1 MHISQDILDASSN
14 CLGTNELQSIYTK
27 STAFM
32 HGEMGSVDVS
42 APGAAGSNVR
52 ATGRVSAR
60 FKHIYI
66 LLTVRNF
73 R

>member
-1 MHISQDILDASSN
+1 
-14 CLGTNELQSIYTK
+14 
-27 STAFM
+27 M